1 MKRAESHLLEN
12 SVQKK
17 KKKKK
22 KKDDDDDEIV
32 QGRKRVWKCNKI

>member
-12 SVQKK
+12 SVQ
-17 KKKKK
+17 K

>member
-12 SVQKK
+12 SVQ
-17 KKKKK
+17 K

-32 QGRKRVWKCNKI
+32 QGRKRVWKRNKI

>member
-17 KKKKK
+17 KKK
-22 KKDDDDDEIV
+22 DDDDNEIV